1 MGHAADVQIH
11 KNSSRVF
18 FDIIPFRTEECNG
31 FAIKREVSR
40 EAAKNPVFMLLRRVD
55 PYVTIKIENQKE
67 GGTGWCGS
75 VNPNEKMPLLRRAL

>member
-1 MGHAADVQIH
+1 
-11 KNSSRVF
+11 VF

-31 FAIKREVSR
+31 FAIKWEVSR
-40 EAAKNPVFMLLRRVD
+40 EAAKNPVFMLSRRVD